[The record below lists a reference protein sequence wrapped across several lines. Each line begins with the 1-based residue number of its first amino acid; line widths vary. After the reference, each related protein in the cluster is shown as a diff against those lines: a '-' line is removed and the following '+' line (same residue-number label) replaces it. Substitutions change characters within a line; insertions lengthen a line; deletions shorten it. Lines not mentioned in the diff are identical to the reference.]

1 MRIHLV
7 GSLRHFNDDV
17 PLFEAI
23 ATAIEKEGGVV
34 AQNWFSSVKDR
45 RDRWG
50 AKTEESL
57 DWHDIVE
64 TNISASTSS
73 DMLIVEGSR
82 FNFSQGFQTA
92 IALRHNKPV
101 LNLYREDLPEYKE
114 WPDKFFV
121 SGISDPLFTSVAYK
135 TEEDLERIVS
145 KFIKDHSKKTRELE
159 VTLSLDTDDFKKLD
173 QLSRNKDK
181 SKTSIIKELLIEN
194 LQNK

>member
-1 MRIHLV
+1 MLV
-7 GSLRHFNDDV
+7 HIIGSMRHFENDEHLMQV
-17 PLFEAI
+17 ILQ
-23 ATAIEKEGGVV
+23 TLEKNHVKV
-34 AQNWFSSVKDR
+34 AQDWISSASSRRTRNGTKSEENLNWP
-45 RDRWG
+45 
-50 AKTEESL
+50 E
-57 DWHDIVE
+57 IVE
-64 TNISASTSS
+64 TNIRILSTI
-73 DMLIVEGSR
+73 DLLIVEGSR
-82 FNFSQGFQTA
+82 FNYSQGFQTA
-92 IALRHNKPV
+92 IALQNNKPV

-114 WPDKFFV
+114 WPDKLFV

-159 VTLSLDTDDFKKLD
+159 VTLSLDTDDFEKLD